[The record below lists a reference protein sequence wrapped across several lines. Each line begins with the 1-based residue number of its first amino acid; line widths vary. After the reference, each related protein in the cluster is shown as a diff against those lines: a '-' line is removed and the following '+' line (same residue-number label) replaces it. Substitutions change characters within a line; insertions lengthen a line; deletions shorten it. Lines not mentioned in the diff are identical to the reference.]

1 MVFSSITFLLYF
13 LPISIVGYFL
23 FSFSRGLQNMWLLAV
38 SLLFYAWGEPIFVFL
53 MMGSIVANWLF
64 GVLIYKF
71 EEKPKAKKITLII
84 AVIMNLSMLGV
95 FKYTNFVVDTI
106 YNAVGWKKLLEVPT
120 IALPIGISF
129 FTFQAMSYVIDVYRK
144 DAEVQKNPFYLGLYV
159 AFFPQLVA
167 GPIVRYS
174 TIAEQIKNRK
184 TSFNSFSEGCN
195 RFATG
200 LVKKIIISN
209 NMAIIADKVF
219 ELAAAGSDVVKVP
232 AMMAWVGAV
241 AYTFQLYYDFSSYS
255 DMAIGLGKMFGFQ
268 FEENFNYPFISKSIR
283 EFMSR
288 WHISLGTW
296 FNQYVY
302 RPLGGSRVVNKDVMV
317 RNLFIVWFLT
327 GVWHGANW
335 TFIWWGLFFF
345 ILILIEKIIM
355 LEKWEGHR
363 LGRRIYTLV
372 AVVVAMVI
380 FRSNNMDHCFKMLR
394 NMVALNEN
402 GIFSDTAIMFIK
414 EYWMVFGAAVACMLP
429 LKTYFKR
436 WLGDRKVPAVVK
448 TAGGC
453 AYIVGLFALL
463 FFCIVVLAKG
473 GYNPFIYFNF

>member
-23 FSFSRGLQNMWLLAV
+23 FSFSRGLQNYWLLAV
-38 SLLFYAWGEPIFVFL
+38 SLLFYAWGEPVFVFA
-53 MMGSIVANWLF
+53 MIGSIIANWLF
-64 GVLIYKF
+64 GLLIHKF
-71 EEKPKAKKITLII
+71 DEKTKLKKAILFI
-84 AVIMNLSMLGV
+84 ACVANLSMLGIY
-95 FKYTNFVVDTI
+95 KYTNFIVDTI
-106 YNAVGWKKLLEVPT
+106 YYSTGWKKLVEVPN

-144 DAEVQKNPFYLGLYV
+144 EAEVQKNPFYLGLYV
-159 AFFPQLVA
+159 SFFPQLVA

-174 TIAEQIKNRK
+174 TIAEQIRNRK
-184 TSFNSFSEGCN
+184 TTFNLLSEGCW
-195 RFATG
+195 RFVTG
-200 LVKKIIISN
+200 LVKKILISN

-219 ELAAAGSDVVKVP
+219 ELAASDNDAIKVP
-232 AMMAWVGAV
+232 VLLAWVGAV
-241 AYTFQLYYDFSSYS
+241 AYTFQLYYDFSAYS
-255 DMAIGLGKMFGFQ
+255 DMAIGLGKMFGFE
-268 FEENFNYPFISKSIR
+268 FEENFNYPFVSKSIR

-302 RPLGGSRVVNKDVMV
+302 RPLGGSRVVNKDIMV
-317 RNLFIVWFLT
+317 RNLFIVWLLT

-345 ILILIEKIIM
+345 ALILIEKIIM

-372 AVVVAMVI
+372 AVVIAMVI
-380 FRSNNMDHCFKMLR
+380 FRSNDMHHFVQMLLNMIGMND
-394 NMVALNEN
+394 N
-402 GIFSDTAIMFIK
+402 GIFSATAVMFVK
-414 EYWMVFGAAVACMLP
+414 EYWMVFGAAIVCMLP
-429 LKTYFKR
+429 LKMYFKR
-436 WLGDRKVPAVVK
+436 WLGERKLPVMAKAMGSVV
-448 TAGGC
+448 
-453 AYIVGLFALL
+453 YIIGLFALL
-463 FFCIVVLAKG
+463 FLCIIVLAKG

>member
-1 MVFSSITFLLYF
+1 M
-13 LPISIVGYFL
+13 
-23 FSFSRGLQNMWLLAV
+23 FSFSRGLQNLWLLAV
-38 SLLFYAWGEPIFVFL
+38 SLLFYAWGEPVFVFV
-53 MMGSIVANWLF
+53 MIGSILANWLF

-195 RFATG
+195 RFAAG

-209 NMAIIADKVF
+209 NMAVIADNVF
-219 ELAAAGSDVVKVP
+219 NLSSAGSDIIQVP
-232 AMMAWVGAV
+232 VMLAWIGAV

-255 DMAIGLGKMFGFQ
+255 DMAIGLGKMFGFE

-345 ILILIEKIIM
+345 SLILIEKIIM

-372 AVVVAMVI
+372 AVVIAMVI
-380 FRSNNMDHCFKMLR
+380 FRSVDMYQCSKMLL
-394 NMVALNEN
+394 NMIGMNEN
-402 GIFSDTAIMFIK
+402 GFYSPAAIMFIK
-414 EYWMVFGAAVACMLP
+414 EYWMVFGAAIACMLP
-429 LKTYFKR
+429 LKMYFKR
-436 WLGDRKVPAVVK
+436 WLGERKVPVVAK
-448 TAGGC
+448 ALGSVV
-453 AYIVGLFALL
+453 YIVGLFALL

>member
-13 LPISIVGYFL
+13 LPISIVGYFVL
-23 FSFSRGLQNMWLLAV
+23 SFSRVMQNMWLLAV
-38 SLLFYAWGEPIFVFL
+38 SLLFYAWGEPVFVFA
-53 MMGSIVANWLF
+53 MIGSVLANWLF
-64 GVLIYKF
+64 GILINKYDDNK
-71 EEKPKAKKITLII
+71 KVKKIVL
-84 AVIMNLSMLGV
+84 VLSCVVNLGMLGI
-95 FKYTNFVVDTI
+95 FKYTNFIVDSI
-106 YNAVGWKKLLEVPT
+106 YNVTGWKILLKVPT

-167 GPIVRYS
+167 GPIVRYT
-174 TIAEQIKNRK
+174 TIAEQIENRK
-184 TSFNSFSEGCN
+184 TTFDMFSDGCY
-195 RFATG
+195 RFCVG
-200 LVKKIIISN
+200 LIKKIIISN
-209 NMAIIADKVF
+209 NMAIVADKVF

-232 AMMAWVGAV
+232 AMLAWVGSI

-255 DMAIGLGKMFGFQ
+255 DMAIGLGKMFGFK

-302 RPLGGSRVVNKDVMV
+302 RPLGGSRVVNKDIMV
-317 RNLFIVWFLT
+317 RNLFIVWVLT
-327 GVWHGANW
+327 GVWHGAAW

-345 ILILIEKIIM
+345 VLILIEKVIM
-355 LEKWEGHR
+355 LEKWEGHN
-363 LGRRIYTLV
+363 LGKRIYTLV

-380 FRSNNMDHCFKMLR
+380 FRSADMHHCSKMLL
-394 NMVALNEN
+394 NMIGMNDN
-402 GIFSDTAIMFIK
+402 GIFSATAVMFLK
-414 EYWMVFGAAVACMLP
+414 EYWMIFAAAVACMLP
-429 LKTYFKR
+429 LKNIFLR
-436 WLGDRKVPAVVK
+436 RLGERKVPIIVK
-448 TAGGC
+448 ALGSLV
-453 AYIVGLFALL
+453 YIVCLFALL

>member
-13 LPISIVGYFL
+13 LPITIVGYFI
-23 FSFSRGLQNMWLLAV
+23 FSFSRVTQNIWLLAV
-38 SLLFYAWGEPIFVFL
+38 SLLFYAWGEPVFVFL
-53 MMGSIVANWLF
+53 MVGSILANWLF

-71 EEKPKAKKITLII
+71 EEKAKLKKIILFI
-84 AVIMNLSMLGV
+84 ACAANLSMLGV
-95 FKYTNFVVDTI
+95 FKYTNFIVDTI
-106 YNAVGWKKLLEVPT
+106 YNAIGWKRLLEVPT

-184 TSFNSFSEGCN
+184 TTFDMFSDGCC
-195 RFATG
+195 RFASG
-200 LVKKIIISN
+200 LVKKILISN

-219 ELAAAGSDVVKVP
+219 ELATAGSDVVKVP

-255 DMAIGLGKMFGFQ
+255 DMAIGLGKMFGFT
-268 FEENFNYPFISKSIR
+268 FEENFNYPFVSKSIR

-302 RPLGGSRVVNKDVMV
+302 RPLGGSRVVNKDIMV

-345 ILILIEKIIM
+345 TLILIEKIIM

-372 AVVVAMVI
+372 AVVIAMVI

-394 NMVALNEN
+394 NMVALNDN
-402 GIFSDTAIMFIK
+402 GIFSATAVMFIK
-414 EYWMVFGAAVACMLP
+414 EYWMIFLAAIACMLP
-429 LKTYFKR
+429 LKKYFYR
-436 WLGDRKVPAVVK
+436 WLGERKVPGAAKALGSVV
-448 TAGGC
+448 
-453 AYIVGLFALL
+453 YVVGLSALL